1 MADQIDVGT
10 CDQILRLIV
19 ERGPITSGELAKIL
33 VLTPAAVRRHI
44 ATLAA
49 EKYIQTLDASNS
61 APARRGRPS
70 RRYVATPAGQE
81 QLGQAYSDLATEA
94 LDFVKK
100 NLGDDGLQRFI
111 ETRTATVEERYR
123 VQLENSGASIA
134 EKTEAL
140 AQALNKDG
148 FVTTRRHGGP
158 NTLAIQLCQGHCPVL
173 QVAESFPE
181 ICKAETEAFARLLG
195 VPIQRLS
202 TMPTG
207 AHVCTT
213 NIPLGIPQNL
223 RTRVSSHSS
232 TPLSQGRE
240 REGNQ

>member
-1 MADQIDVGT
+1 MADQIDAGT

-44 ATLAA
+44 ATLVADN
-49 EKYIQTLDASNS
+49 YIQTLDASHG

-94 LDFVKK
+94 LIFVKD
-100 NLGDDGLQRFI
+100 NLGSEGLQQFV
-111 ETRTATVEERYR
+111 EARTATVEERYR
-123 VQLENSGASIA
+123 AQLERSGGSVA

-148 FVTTRRHGGP
+148 FVATRRHGGP
-158 NTLAIQLCQGHCPVL
+158 HALAIQLCQGHCPVL
-173 QVAESFPE
+173 QVAERFPE

-223 RTRVSSHSS
+223 RTRVSSQSS
-232 TPLSQGRE
+232 TPLPTGSK